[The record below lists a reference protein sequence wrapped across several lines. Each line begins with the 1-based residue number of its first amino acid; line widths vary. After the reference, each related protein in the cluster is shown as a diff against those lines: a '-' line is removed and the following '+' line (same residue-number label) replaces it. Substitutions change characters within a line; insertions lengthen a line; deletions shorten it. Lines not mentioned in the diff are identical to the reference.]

1 MVCTVKLFRKYTQAT
16 MVFYMMK
23 RRLFNHKFTFCG
35 KVGGFQYLL
44 KFSLISPHGCS
55 LKEAWRHMLQQIS
68 VCD

>member
-1 MVCTVKLFRKYTQAT
+1 MAFSKVYTSHYGILHDECFLIINLRSS
-16 MVFYMMK
+16 V
-23 RRLFNHKFTFCG
+23 

-55 LKEAWRHMLQQIS
+55 LKEAWRHRLQQIS